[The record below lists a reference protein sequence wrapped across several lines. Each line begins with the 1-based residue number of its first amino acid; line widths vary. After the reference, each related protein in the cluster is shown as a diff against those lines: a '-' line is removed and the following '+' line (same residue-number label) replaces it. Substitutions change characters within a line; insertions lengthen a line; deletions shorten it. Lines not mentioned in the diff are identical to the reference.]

1 MNLTTIRQNGRTV
14 IRVSEPRVDAHNS
27 AELKDSILRV
37 LETGERDVIVDLGE
51 VDFIDSSGL
60 GALLSGYKN
69 ANLHSSTFALA
80 GLTPRVRSLFD
91 LTRLNRVFEIYD
103 KLEEPTVK

>member
-1 MNLTTIRQNGRTV
+1 MNLATIKQNGRTV

-27 AELKDSILRV
+27 ADLKDNILRA
-37 LETGERDVIVDLGE
+37 LEAGERDLIVDLGA

-69 ANLHSSTFALA
+69 ANLRSSTFALA
-80 GLTPRVRSLFD
+80 GLTPRVRSLFE
-91 LTRLNRVFEIYD
+91 LTRLHRVFEIYD
-103 KLEEPTVK
+103 KLEEATVE